1 MNPVSRRMC
10 RAVVAVGTVGLLV
23 LVAGCNGAGSEAN
36 QSVSCVPAK
45 PGETV
50 TLTFTSWV
58 PGMDKTVAL
67 WNRQNPDIQ
76 VRYKQVVP
84 GPQGTY
90 QAYANQI
97 KGGDTPDLGMIE
109 FDSLPSFRLQ
119 GGIMNIGVCPGVA
132 EARSRYLP
140 WTMQQVA
147 FGEPGAVYGVPQDV
161 GPLALYYRK
170 DLFEQ
175 AGIAVPTTWDEFY
188 QAAKQVKAKG
198 GLMVNFA
205 PDGASFFAGLAWQGG
220 GRWFSYTDTGWAVH
234 MTDANTMR
242 VAQYWQKMLDEKLVD
257 AKPTL
262 SNVQLKA
269 LDTGQEWATI
279 GAAWTA
285 KLVENGAPDTSG
297 KWAVAPL
304 PNWQSNQRVSGN
316 WGGSTTVVFKGTKH
330 PAEAAKF
337 ALWAFGNLDA
347 EALNNKNGGQ
357 FPATLSGET
366 DLPALRQTY
375 PYFGGQVIWKV
386 FQDAASTVDQKW
398 QWGPTMTQTYTDLND
413 GLSAAVNGQATIADA
428 VRQAQSS
435 TIATMKA
442 LALNVD

>member
-1 MNPVSRRMC
+1 MHRVSRRLC
-10 RAVVAVGTVGLLV
+10 RAVAAAGAAGLLV
-23 LVAGCNGAGSEAN
+23 LAGACDALGSGAD
-36 QSVSCVPAK
+36 QSVSCDPAK
-45 PGETV
+45 PGEKV

-58 PGMDKTVAL
+58 PGMEKTVDL
-67 WNRQNPDIQ
+67 WNQQNPDIQ

-119 GGIMNIGVCPGVA
+119 GGIMNIGGCPGVA
-132 EARSRYLP
+132 EASARYLP

-170 DLFEQ
+170 DLFQ
-175 AGIAVPTTWDEFY
+175 QNGIPVPTTWDEY
-188 QAAKQVKAKG
+188 YEAAKQIKAKG
-198 GLMVNFA
+198 GLIVNFA
-205 PDGASFFAGLAWQGG
+205 PDAASFFAGLAWQGG
-220 GRWFSYTDTGWAVH
+220 GRWFSYTDTGWALA
-234 MTDANTMR
+234 MTDNNTMR
-242 VAQYWQKMLDEKLVD
+242 VAQYWQRMLNEKLVD
-257 AKPTL
+257 SKPTL
-262 SNVQLKA
+262 SNIQLKA
-269 LDTGQEWATI
+269 LDTGQEWSMI

-285 KLVENGAPDTSG
+285 KLLENGAPDTTG

-304 PNWQSNQRVSGN
+304 PNWQPDRRVSGN

-357 FPATLSGET
+357 FPATISGET
-366 DLPALRQTY
+366 DLPALRQPY
-375 PYFGGQVIWKV
+375 PYFGGQVIWKI
-386 FQDAASTVDQKW
+386 FQDAASTVDKSW

-413 GLSAAVNGQATIADA
+413 GLSAAVNGQGTIADA

-442 LALNVD
+442 LALNVG